1 MFLLEQSKYVEI
13 CFEFFNVL
21 PFHIV
26 WEKNINLRVERIGE
40 DAKREGRSRNLE
52 IVKRHAATWDSDYPD
67 LKNHSVEQRSWLSRK
82 EKGYASKIT
91 DESADKKDSEQGR

>member
-1 MFLLEQSKYVEI
+1 MLKYVLN
-13 CFEFFNVL
+13 FLNAL

-40 DAKREGRSRNLE
+40 DAKREGKSRNLE
-52 IVKRHAATWDSDYPD
+52 IARKHVAIWDSDYQDP
-67 LKNHSVEQRSWLSRK
+67 KSPSVEQRSWLSRK

-91 DESADKKDSEQGR
+91 DESADKKDTAQGREVA

>member
-1 MFLLEQSKYVEI
+1 M
-13 CFEFFNVL
+13 
-21 PFHIV
+21 
-26 WEKNINLRVERIGE
+26 RVERIGE

-91 DESADKKDSEQGR
+91 DESADKKDSEEGR

>member
-1 MFLLEQSKYVEI
+1 M
-13 CFEFFNVL
+13 
-21 PFHIV
+21 
-26 WEKNINLRVERIGE
+26 RVERIGE

-91 DESADKKDSEQGR
+91 DESADKKDLEKGR